1 QLLAGEVRQH
11 RRLESLEVIGLE
23 RLVHALPPDLVR
35 RRGLPHDELVVR
47 AAPRVRCG
55 DGAERPALGD
65 HALGATH
72 RVLVELGWPEVP
84 MDGALGRESRGLQR
98 GGPSAFGGAGGMR
111 GHAFGS
117 GQGVRRGPAARAT
130 LRVVIEGLL
139 ATDRHRGHKSFF
151 VKELCYRP
159 ALRVSSRAPRLWGTV
174 VSSCASPRMLATL
187 PTGETGPI
195 ADAVL
200 RPAAPDVSL

>member
-1 QLLAGEVRQH
+1 PRVRRDEPDAEPVLRVYAGEEVAHEQLLAGEVRQH
-11 RRLESLEVIGLE
+11 RRLESPEVIGLE

-72 RVLVELGWPEVP
+72 RMLVELGWPEVP
-84 MDGALGRESRGLQR
+84 MDGALGREARGLQR
-98 GGPSAFGGAGGMR
+98 GGPFAFGGTGGMR

-117 GQGVRRGPAARAT
+117 DRRVQARE
-130 LRVVIEGLL
+130 R
-139 ATDRHRGHKSFF
+139 
-151 VKELCYRP
+151 RP
-159 ALRVSSRAPRLWGTV
+159 C
-174 VSSCASPRMLATL
+174 SCASTAAITAMFTISLTSEPRCSTCTGCAI
-187 PTGETGPI
+187 PTRMGPI
-195 ADAVL
+195 AS
-200 RPAAPDVSL
+200 APPTRLSSL